1 MRAPD
6 FLLSAFFSIHGA
18 AGSPAHA
25 PGLRRKCPP
34 RSLRITSSSRLTI
47 SRGIYSVSAAQM
59 DGRYSKMIRSR
70 PIRSSSMPFFGTY
83 STSFR
88 EKYKNDADMY
98 ENEFTPKP
106 YVRIS
111 SHRSVKRPQR
121 GLRQW
126 MPSASKLQRV
136 KNRLNACGLFAK
148 MKNAA
153 PGTSNTSISAIFSET
168 TLHSLYIQMFSAVN
182 DPNISMTMPNM

>member
-18 AGSPAHA
+18 AGSPAHT
-25 PGLRRKCPP
+25 PGLRWKCPP
-34 RSLRITSSSRLTI
+34 RSLRITSSSRLI
-47 SRGIYSVSAAQM
+47 MSRGI
-59 DGRYSKMIRSR
+59 
-70 PIRSSSMPFFGTY
+70 Y

-121 GLRQW
+121 ELRQW

-136 KNRLNACGLFAK
+136 KNRLSTCGLYAK
-148 MKNAA
+148 TRKMH
-153 PGTSNTSISAIFSET
+153 PGISSTSMSAIFSET
-168 TLHSLYIQMFSAVN
+168 ASHFLYIQMFNAAN
-182 DPNISMTMPNM
+182 KAYINAIPTKT

>member
-1 MRAPD
+1 MRFASKSCDFEGRHVLIPPAPAKQQTKQDPAPAMRAPD

-34 RSLRITSSSRLTI
+34 RSLRITSPSRLI
-47 SRGIYSVSAAQM
+47 MS
-59 DGRYSKMIRSR
+59 
-70 PIRSSSMPFFGTY
+70 FGTY

-121 GLRQW
+121 GL
-126 MPSASKLQRV
+126 S
-136 KNRLNACGLFAK
+136 NRAK
-148 MKNAA
+148 KQSLTQSVRPRKVGSA
-153 PGTSNTSISAIFSET
+153 PGGLTACYRLTAHKKSITCSGTWI
-168 TLHSLYIQMFSAVN
+168 
-182 DPNISMTMPNM
+182 

>member
-34 RSLRITSSSRLTI
+34 RSLRITSSSRLI
-47 SRGIYSVSAAQM
+47 MS
-59 DGRYSKMIRSR
+59 
-70 PIRSSSMPFFGTY
+70 FGTY

-98 ENEFTPKP
+98 ENEFPPNP

-111 SHRSVKRPQR
+111 SHRSVNRPQR

-136 KNRLNACGLFAK
+136 KSRLNPCGLYAK
-148 MKNAA
+148 TIVKTAGQVMIRKN
-153 PGTSNTSISAIFSET
+153 GIQDDTSSDAQNAQTSSPIT
-168 TLHSLYIQMFSAVN
+168 KT
-182 DPNISMTMPNM
+182 

>member
-34 RSLRITSSSRLTI
+34 RSLRITSSSRLI
-47 SRGIYSVSAAQM
+47 MSFGIYSASAAQM

-88 EKYKNDADMY
+88 EKYKNDADRY
-98 ENEFTPKP
+98 ENEVTPKP

-121 GLRQW
+121 WL
-126 MPSASKLQRV
+126 S
-136 KNRLNACGLFAK
+136 NRAK
-148 MKNAA
+148 KQSLTQSVRPRKVGSA
-153 PGTSNTSISAIFSET
+153 PGGLTACYRLTAHKKSITCSGTWI
-168 TLHSLYIQMFSAVN
+168 
-182 DPNISMTMPNM
+182 